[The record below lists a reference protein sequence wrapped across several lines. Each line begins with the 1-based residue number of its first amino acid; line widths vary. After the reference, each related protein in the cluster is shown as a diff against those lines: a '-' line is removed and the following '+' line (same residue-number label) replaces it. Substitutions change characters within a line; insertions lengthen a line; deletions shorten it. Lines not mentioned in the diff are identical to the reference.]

1 MNRKWIAPF
10 IGSLQLIICFFN
22 TLIWSLL
29 IFVVA
34 VAKALI
40 PITFWRNWC
49 SRISNNF
56 AESWIWVNNFTHDLL
71 CVTRWDIQGI
81 ENLAKSEWYLVLANH
96 QSWTDILVL
105 QRVFNRK
112 IPFLKFFIKKELF
125 WFPILGQAWWALDFP
140 FIRRYTKSELKR
152 KPHLKGKDMEI
163 THKACEKFKTIP
175 ISIMNFVEGTR
186 FTKEKHE
193 KQKSPYGNLLR
204 AKAGGIAFVL
214 GSMGGKIRQVLDV
227 TIFYSENPKHFWA
240 YLCGNIQ
247 EIKVRVKSVPVNE
260 DLVGNYLN
268 DQNFRIR
275 FQAWLNQLWAEK
287 DKLIHEMMI
296 TPNTKS

>member
-1 MNRKWIAPF
+1 MNRKFVAPL
-10 IGSLQLIICFFN
+10 IGSLHLTIYFFN
-22 TLIWSLL
+22 TIFWSLL
-29 IFVVA
+29 IFIVA
-34 VAKALI
+34 IAKALI
-40 PITFWRNWC
+40 PITLWRELC
-49 SRISNNF
+49 SRASNTF
-56 AESWIWVNNFTHDLL
+56 AESWIWINNLAHDLL
-71 CVTRWDIQGI
+71 CNTRWDIQGAD
-81 ENLAKSEWYLVLANH
+81 NLEKSEWYLVLSNH

-105 QRVFNRK
+105 QRIFNRK

-163 THKACEKFKTIP
+163 TKKACEKFKTVP

-186 FTKEKHE
+186 FTQEKH
-193 KQKSPYGNLLR
+193 KRQKSPYANLLR

-214 GSMGGKIRQVLDV
+214 GAMGGKIRQVLDV
-227 TIFYSENPKHFWA
+227 TIFYPESPKSFWA
-240 YLCGNIQ
+240 YLCGNIN
-247 EIKVRVKSVPVNE
+247 EIRVRVKTLPVHE

-275 FQAWLNQLWAEK
+275 FQTWLNQLWTEK
-287 DKLIHEMMI
+287 DQTIGEMMI
-296 TPNTKS
+296 SQNSKH